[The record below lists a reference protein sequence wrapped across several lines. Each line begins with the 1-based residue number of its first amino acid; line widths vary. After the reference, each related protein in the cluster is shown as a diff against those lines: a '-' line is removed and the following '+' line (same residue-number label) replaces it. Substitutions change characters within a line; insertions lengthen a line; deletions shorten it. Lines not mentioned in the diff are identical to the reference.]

1 MLGLRHQGR
10 VRAPVIGL
18 LLGLASPS
26 WAADLVVYGEGDGAA
41 AVAQVAAHTG
51 LAADT
56 LRPLSLTELT
66 ATRAPTV
73 TGGRAIPCAGAPSTN
88 AQVKAAADTAAGDVA
103 YMDYEQAKTHADA
116 AAAALGCLSE
126 PIDADVA
133 AEVFVQRG
141 LASFFAGDKGAAR
154 AAFAQANR
162 LRPGL
167 PWDARYG
174 AGPKE
179 VFDASLADVSGAA
192 VHVRLVPGASRVAVA
207 IDGRRAVGELY
218 VSPGEHIVQ
227 LVGPSPS
234 TTRVVIDPGAEASI
248 MLPQGVGA
256 GAAAWAVDEAGR
268 TELSGAL
275 AGLLG
280 SGVTVYVVHGP
291 RTFRV
296 VAGTPESAEL
306 TPDAT
311 PPDTAVTTT
320 GTTTTGTT
328 TTAAASTTGATTNV
342 AATVGTMTVNT
353 DKIVVEERGSV
364 RALVIP
370 GGALFAVGAT
380 GAVVAFA
387 SALDVKKQAN
397 EATSE
402 DEWSPLAKK
411 YAGYRK
417 ATYVCD
423 ALAGVGALLALSGVA
438 FADAPVGLGPAG
450 LFVRGRF

>member
-1 MLGLRHQGR
+1 MLGLRYEGA
-10 VRAPVIGL
+10 VRAPVISL
-18 LLGLASPS
+18 LLGLASPA
-26 WAADLVVYGEGDGAA
+26 WAAELVVYGEGDGTA
-41 AVAQVAAHTG
+41 AVAQVAAHAG

-56 LRPLSLTELT
+56 LRPLSLTELA

-88 AQVKAAADTAAGDVA
+88 AQVKAAAETAAGDVA
-103 YMDYEQAKTHADA
+103 YMDYEQAKTHADEA
-116 AAAALGCLSE
+116 AVALGCLSE

-141 LASFFAGDKGAAR
+141 LASFHAGDKDAAR

-162 LRPGL
+162 LHPGL

-174 AGPKE
+174 AGPKA

-192 VHVRLVPGASRVAVA
+192 VHVKMVPSASRVAVA
-207 IDGRRAVGELY
+207 IDGRRAVGEVY

-227 LVGPSPS
+227 LVGPSPA
-234 TTRVVIDPGAEASI
+234 TTRVVIDPGLEASI
-248 MLPQGVGA
+248 MLPRGLGSD
-256 GAAAWAVDEAGR
+256 AAAWADDEAGR
-268 TELSGAL
+268 GELSSAL

-280 SGVTVYVVHGP
+280 SGVTVYVVHGA

-296 VAGTPESAEL
+296 VAGTPESAEI
-306 TPDAT
+306 TPDAK
-311 PPDTAVTTT
+311 PPVAVVEPTAVT
-320 GTTTTGTT
+320 
-328 TTAAASTTGATTNV
+328 AILP
-342 AATVGTMTVNT
+342 ATVPTTVDTMTVNT

-387 SALDVKKQAN
+387 SALDVKKQAS

-402 DEWSPLAKK
+402 DEWAPLAKK

-417 ATYVCD
+417 ATYTFD
-423 ALAGVGALLALSGVA
+423 ALAGAGALLALSGVA
-438 FADAPVGLGPAG
+438 FADAPVGIGPAG
-450 LFVRGRF
+450 VFVRGRF